1 LKYLKIIAFTHK
13 YVDLKDLGK
22 FVICNECLESSLE
35 SVKAKFDIPEI
46 FYLGTCNRV
55 EFVFSAE
62 QSLDSPFVKDFIQ
75 TLNLPVSEDQLDKF
89 VSQASVFEDVEAFN
103 HLLRISCSLESLV
116 VGEKEILAQLRKAYE
131 TCRVAGFTGDYL
143 RLIMGQVVKTAKEV
157 YTHTGISRKPISVVS
172 LAYRKLRELK
182 MCTNAKILIIGAG
195 ETNRNIT
202 KYLKKHKYS
211 NFAVFNRSLE
221 NAEILAAELGGK
233 AFSLEGLKTY
243 KKGFDVIITCTSAT
257 EPIIT
262 NEIYQ
267 SLLNGDTS
275 RKVIVDLA
283 VPNDTSPEVLEKNP
297 VTFIEVHSLQEI
309 ADSNLKERYEELV
322 HAERIINQ
330 NIHDFRPVLKQRRLE
345 IAMREVPVKIKEIK
359 ENALNKIFLNEI
371 EGMDDNSREIL
382 GRVINYIEKKYIS
395 VPMVIAKD
403 ILIKN
408 S

>member
-1 LKYLKIIAFTHK
+1 
-13 YVDLKDLGK
+13 
-22 FVICNECLESSLE
+22 
-35 SVKAKFDIPEI
+35 
-46 FYLGTCNRV
+46 
-55 EFVFSAE
+55 
-62 QSLDSPFVKDFIQ
+62 
-75 TLNLPVSEDQLDKF
+75 
-89 VSQASVFEDVEAFN
+89 
-103 HLLRISCSLESLV
+103 
-116 VGEKEILAQLRKAYE
+116 
-131 TCRVAGFTGDYL
+131 
-143 RLIMGQVVKTAKEV
+143 MGRVVKTAKEV

-182 MCTNAKILIIGAG
+182 MCTNAKILIVGAG

-221 NAEILAAELGGK
+221 NAEILASELGGK
-233 AFSLEGLKTY
+233 AFCLEGLKTY
-243 KKGFDVIITCTSAT
+243 KNGFDVIITCTSAT
-257 EPIIT
+257 ESIIT

-283 VPNDTSPEVLEKNP
+283 VPNDTSPEVLEMNP
-297 VTFIEVHSLQEI
+297 VTFIEVHSLQEV
-309 ADSNLKERYEELV
+309 ADSNLKERYDELV
-322 HAERIINQ
+322 HAEHIIEQ
-330 NIHDFRPVLKQRRLE
+330 NIHDFRPVLKQRRVE

-359 ENALNKIFLNEI
+359 ENALNKVFFDEI
-371 EGMDDNSREIL
+371 EGMDNNSREIL

>member
-1 LKYLKIIAFTHK
+1 LKYLKVIAFTHK

-22 FVICNECLESSLE
+22 FVICNECLASSLE

-55 EFVFSAE
+55 EFVFTAE
-62 QSLDSPFVKDFIQ
+62 QSLDSNFVKDFIL
-75 TLNLPVSEDQLDKF
+75 TLNLPVSEDQVDTF
-89 VSQASVFEDVEAFN
+89 VNQVVVYEDVEALN

-116 VGEKEILAQLRKAYE
+116 VGEKEILAQVRKAYE
-131 TCRVAGFTGDYL
+131 TCRVSGFTGDYL
-143 RLIMGQVVKTAKEV
+143 RLIMSRVVKTAKEV
-157 YTHTGISRKPISVVS
+157 YTNTGIARKPISVVS

-182 MCTNAKILIIGAG
+182 MCTNARILIVGAG
-195 ETNRNIT
+195 ETNRNIA

-211 NFAVFNRSLE
+211 NFAVFNRSIE
-221 NAEILAAELGGK
+221 NARSLASELGGD
-233 AFSLEGLKTY
+233 AYGLQDLKTY
-243 KKGFDVIITCTSAT
+243 KGGFDVIITCTSAT

-262 NEIYQ
+262 NDIYQ

-309 ADSNLKERYEELV
+309 ANSNLKERYDELV
-322 HAERIINQ
+322 NAERIICQ
-330 NIHDFRPVLKQRRLE
+330 NIEEFKPVLKQRRVE
-345 IAMREVPVKIKEIK
+345 IAMRQVPEKIKEIK
-359 ENALNKIFLNEI
+359 ENAMTKVFADEI
-371 EGMDDNSREIL
+371 EGMDDNSREVL
-382 GRVINYIEKKYIS
+382 ARVMNYMEKKYIS
-395 VPMVIAKD
+395 VPMVMAKD

>member
-1 LKYLKIIAFTHK
+1 MKYLKVIAFTHK

-55 EFVFSAE
+55 EFVFTAE
-62 QSLDSPFVKDFIQ
+62 QSLDSNFVKDFIL
-75 TLNLPVSEDQLDKF
+75 TLNLPVSEDQVDTF
-89 VSQASVFEDVEAFN
+89 VNQVVVYEDVEALN

-116 VGEKEILAQLRKAYE
+116 VGEKEILAQVRKAYE
-131 TCRVAGFTGDYL
+131 TCRVSGFTGDYL
-143 RLIMGQVVKTAKEV
+143 RLIMSRVVKTAKEV
-157 YTHTGISRKPISVVS
+157 YTNTGIARKPISVVS

-182 MCTNAKILIIGAG
+182 MCTNARILIVGAG
-195 ETNRNIT
+195 ETNRNIA

-211 NFAVFNRSLE
+211 NFAVFNRSIE
-221 NAEILAAELGGK
+221 NARTLASELGGD
-233 AFSLEGLKTY
+233 AYGLQDLKTY
-243 KKGFDVIITCTSAT
+243 KGGFDVIITCTSAT

-262 NEIYQ
+262 NDIYQ

-309 ADSNLKERYEELV
+309 ANSNLKERYDELV
-322 HAERIINQ
+322 NAERIICQ
-330 NIHDFRPVLKQRRLE
+330 NIEEFKPVLKQRRVE
-345 IAMREVPVKIKEIK
+345 IAMRQVPEKIKEIK
-359 ENALNKIFLNEI
+359 ENAMTKVFADEI
-371 EGMDDNSREIL
+371 EGMDDNSREVL
-382 GRVINYIEKKYIS
+382 ARVMNYMEKKYIS
-395 VPMVIAKD
+395 VPMVMAKD

>member
-1 LKYLKIIAFTHK
+1 LKHLKIIAFTHK

-22 FVICNECLESSLE
+22 FVICNEYLESSLK
-35 SVKAKFDIPEI
+35 SVRAKFDIPEI

-62 QSLDSPFVKDFIQ
+62 HSLDAPFVKDFIK

-89 VSQASVFEDVEAFN
+89 VSQAAVFEGVEAFN

-143 RLIMGQVVKTAKEV
+143 RLIMSRVVKTAKEV

-182 MCTNAKILIIGAG
+182 MCTNAKILIVGAG

-221 NAEILAAELGGK
+221 NAEILASELGGK
-233 AFSLEGLKTY
+233 AFCLEGLKTY
-243 KKGFDVIITCTSAT
+243 KNGFDVIITCTSAT
-257 EPIIT
+257 ESIIT

-283 VPNDTSPEVLEKNP
+283 VPNDTSPEVLEMNP
-297 VTFIEVHSLQEI
+297 VTFIEVHSLQEV
-309 ADSNLKERYEELV
+309 ADSNLKERYDELV
-322 HAERIINQ
+322 HAEHIIEQ
-330 NIHDFRPVLKQRRLE
+330 NIHDFRPVLKQRRVE

-359 ENALNKIFLNEI
+359 ENALNKVFFDEI
-371 EGMDDNSREIL
+371 EGMDNNSREIL

>member
-1 LKYLKIIAFTHK
+1 
-13 YVDLKDLGK
+13 
-22 FVICNECLESSLE
+22 
-35 SVKAKFDIPEI
+35 
-46 FYLGTCNRV
+46 
-55 EFVFSAE
+55 
-62 QSLDSPFVKDFIQ
+62 
-75 TLNLPVSEDQLDKF
+75 
-89 VSQASVFEDVEAFN
+89 
-103 HLLRISCSLESLV
+103 LV

-143 RLIMGQVVKTAKEV
+143 RLIMGRVVKTAKEV
-157 YTHTGISRKPISVVS
+157 YTQTGISRKPISVVS

-182 MCTNAKILIIGAG
+182 MCTNAKILIVGAG

-211 NFAVFNRSLE
+211 NFAVFNRSLT

-233 AFSLEGLKTY
+233 AFGLEGLKTY
-243 KKGFDVIITCTSAT
+243 KDGFDVIITCTSAT

-262 NEIYQ
+262 DDIYQ

-283 VPNDTSPEVLEKNP
+283 VPNDTSPEVIEKNP

-309 ADSNLKERYEELV
+309 ADANLKERYDELV
-322 HAERIINQ
+322 HAEQIIGQ
-330 NIHDFRPVLKQRRLE
+330 NIQDFRPVLKQRRVE
-345 IAMREVPVKIKEIK
+345 IAMREVPERIKEIK
-359 ENALNKIFLNEI
+359 DNALNKIFFNEI
-371 EGMDDNSREIL
+371 ENMDDDSRELL
-382 GRVINYIEKKYIS
+382 GRVISYIEKKYIS

>member
-1 LKYLKIIAFTHK
+1 
-13 YVDLKDLGK
+13 VDLKDLGK
-22 FVICNECLESSLE
+22 FIICEESLESRLE
-35 SVKAKFDIPEI
+35 SVKTKFDLSEI

-55 EFVFSAE
+55 EFVFS
-62 QSLDSPFVKDFIQ
+62 SDKNIDHTFVKGFIQ

-89 VSQASVFEDVEAFN
+89 VSQASIYEDVEAFN

-143 RLIMGQVVKTAKEV
+143 RLIMGRVVKTAKEV
-157 YTHTGISRKPISVVS
+157 YTQTGISRKPISVVS

-182 MCTNAKILIIGAG
+182 MCTNAKILIVGAG

-211 NFAVFNRSLE
+211 NFAVFNRSLT

-233 AFSLEGLKTY
+233 AFGLEGLKTY
-243 KKGFDVIITCTSAT
+243 KDGFDVIITCTSAT

-262 NEIYQ
+262 DDIYQ

-283 VPNDTSPEVLEKNP
+283 VPNDTSPEVIEKNP

-309 ADSNLKERYEELV
+309 ADANLKERYDELV
-322 HAERIINQ
+322 HAEQIIGQ
-330 NIHDFRPVLKQRRLE
+330 NIQDFRPVLKQRRVE
-345 IAMREVPVKIKEIK
+345 IAMREVPERIKEIK
-359 ENALNKIFLNEI
+359 DNALNKIFFNEI
-371 EGMDDNSREIL
+371 ENMDDDSRELL
-382 GRVINYIEKKYIS
+382 GRVISYIEKKYIS